1 MVRGVWLGETG
12 THWCG
17 GNLYVPMGCFYCGRE
32 PGTGWYRGVLSY
44 GLVIHLGGS
53 MDSGMVVGM
62 ARGGL
67 CFVEGKVLVGI
78 GENLC
83 SLMDWFCLWLG
94 GEWCV
99 VGSKKWCL

>member
-1 MVRGVWLGETG
+1 MV
-12 THWCG
+12 
-17 GNLYVPMGCFYCGRE
+17 GNLVLVGIGGCF
-32 PGTGWYRGVLSY
+32 P
-44 GLVIHLGGS
+44 
-53 MDSGMVVGM
+53 MDWLFTLETVWTAAWLVVGM

-67 CFVEGKVLVGI
+67 CFFEGKVLVGI

-94 GEWCV
+94 GKWCV

>member
-1 MVRGVWLGETG
+1 MAWL
-12 THWCG
+12 
-17 GNLYVPMGCFYCGRE
+17 
-32 PGTGWYRGVLSY
+32 
-44 GLVIHLGGS
+44 
-53 MDSGMVVGM
+53 VVGM

-94 GEWCV
+94 GSGVWLGV
-99 VGSKKWCL
+99 RSGVYKHVWGVL